1 MATLYSGKTGAIAI
15 GAKDVAHMGSWSLE
29 LSQDIHEVV
38 SFGNR
43 FKEKLPTILDWSA
56 SADGAVDFDTNSGQK
71 DLMDAW
77 LSGDAVELKLQLDAT
92 TYFVGEA
99 IVESLTI
106 DHAADGA
113 GEISISLAGSNA
125 VVLTLASE

>member
-1 MATLYSGKTGAIAI
+1 MGKLYSGKTGAILI
-15 GAKDVAHMGSWSLE
+15 GTKPIAHMGSWSLE
-29 LSQDIHEVV
+29 LSQEIFEAV

-43 FKEKLPTILDWSA
+43 FKEKVPTILDWSA
-56 SADGAVDFDTNSGQK
+56 SADGVVDFDTLSGQK

-77 LSGDAVELKLQLDAT
+77 LSGELVELKLQLDAK

-99 IVESLTI
+99 IVESMSV

-113 GEISISLAGSNA
+113 GEMSISLAGSNA
-125 VVLTLASE
+125 VVLTVEAV